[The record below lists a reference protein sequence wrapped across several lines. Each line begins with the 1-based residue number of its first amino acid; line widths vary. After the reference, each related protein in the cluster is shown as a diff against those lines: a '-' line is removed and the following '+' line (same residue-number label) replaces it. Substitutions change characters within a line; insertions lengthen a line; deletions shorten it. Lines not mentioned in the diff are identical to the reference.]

1 MLAFMAQFGVGL
13 HPGRADLLGPLT
25 ALVVAAGTGGLAVVV
40 LGKVVPRTRR
50 ALRSPIVRRRRLRA
64 AANAELRARAM
75 MDELCPH
82 GWRAQITLYGAS
94 EGPVVDGP
102 DRNRDR
108 VAIDW
113 AAFEDEESREGVVRR
128 VWAPTISEALDAMVA
143 DRRTD
148 ETLQHV
154 EQDALADGAMW
165 PDP

>member
-1 MLAFMAQFGVGL
+1 
-13 HPGRADLLGPLT
+13 
-25 ALVVAAGTGGLAVVV
+25 
-40 LGKVVPRTRR
+40 
-50 ALRSPIVRRRRLRA
+50 
-64 AANAELRARAM
+64 M

-82 GWRAQITLYGAS
+82 GWRAQITLHRGS
-94 EGPVVDGP
+94 DGP
-102 DRNRDR
+102 LGDDRDRHYDR

-113 AAFEDEESREGVVRR
+113 AAFEQEDSREAVVRR

-143 DRRTD
+143 DRSTD